1 MIHISLELIIFLIPI
16 MKNPNFYT
24 CFKNLVSVICIIFL
38 VACGGQN
45 QSADPEKNSIQDST
59 STSENAVNLD
69 PELLSANASL
79 LDSNLNETT
88 INLSGPQ
95 NANTTAQLTPAEV
108 DSLTT
113 IEVSSTA
120 DLTPDLN
127 QLITSK
133 SGATISASTT
143 KRLALSGA
151 DQIVI
156 KYKEYASASNEKIAQ
171 AHLNMNEL
179 SKVNQVRAGNFNLL
193 GFSKSLSVLAQKNNL
208 KLSFQGSTHDNA
220 AVFNLGRKLNTAELS
235 QLKSQIKASDPNI
248 DYVAIDSQVFPTAAP
263 NDPNFLSQWNFKS
276 SEPWSLDAENAWS
289 KTDGSGVVVAVVDSG
304 FRPHADLAG
313 RLLKGYDFIKN
324 KSNANDGNGR
334 DSNAIDPGDGY
345 TNSFCGPDLPVTKA
359 NSWHGLQMSGII
371 AANRN
376 NSRFISGIAPGVK
389 ILPVRAVGR
398 CGGKISDVADGI
410 VWASGGKVAGV
421 PKNNTPA
428 KIINVSLS
436 SYTAEQLCNPLYE
449 QAITKARDNGSIVVV
464 SAGNTGQVKLE
475 TPANCEY
482 VISVAPSKQN
492 GDPQLEI
499 DGANIYAPGDNI
511 LTLSNTGDSKV
522 GKDDGL
528 VVSSG
533 SSIASAQL
541 SGMLALLWSYR
552 PRLADAELIGL
563 INDYYRSG
571 KLNNCNYCN
580 FVDSNKLMAIA
591 NSTNYRA
598 KDDFKGNGKSGI
610 LLELTSLSQKKLTM
624 GFVEKNAIQLPYVKD
639 NVSAKAIFQSG
650 DFDGDGRADVL
661 QSSSNFLENYYRL
674 KPGSKGGLGTE
685 VALQSEE
692 GNPKPDFIGDFFG
705 EGKDSFA
712 FYESANNQIR
722 LASTDALG
730 KWRYAYLNTDSNF
743 EPIITMSNFTLS
755 IPGSYINYL
764 GGQST
769 FIFRTKVTSEY
780 FWSFGN
786 GGQYFQLRS
795 NEKIV
800 GSGNFIKTGTSQL
813 LVLDTTSNQL
823 YLTAG
828 PGSTP
833 VSYKPLIK
841 LPSQIELVNIGDYNG
856 NGQDDFL
863 IRNKVSKA
871 ISLVSFTNNSFKV
884 TALRKLPAGY
894 EFGYSSGV
902 RKF

>member
-1 MIHISLELIIFLIPI
+1 
-16 MKNPNFYT
+16 MKNTNFYT

-79 LDSNLNETT
+79 LDSKLNETT

-95 NANTTAQLTPAEV
+95 NANTTAQLTPTEV

-143 KRLALSGA
+143 TRLALSGA

-276 SEPWSLDAENAWS
+276 SERWSLDAENAWS
-289 KTDGSGVVVAVVDSG
+289 KTNGSGVVVAVVDSG

-324 KSNANDGNGR
+324 KSNSNDGNGR

-376 NSRFISGIAPGVK
+376 NSRYISGIASGVK
-389 ILPVRAVGR
+389 ILPVRVVGR

-436 SYTAEQLCNPLYE
+436 SYTAEQLCSPLYE

-464 SAGNTGQVKLE
+464 SAGNTGQVKFE
-475 TPANCEY
+475 TPANCEN

-499 DGANIYAPGDNI
+499 DGAKIYAPGDNI

-522 GKDDGL
+522 GKDNGL

-533 SSIASAQL
+533 SSIASAQY
-541 SGMLALLWSYR
+541 SGMLALILSYR
-552 PRLADAELIGL
+552 PRFADSELKEVIHFYSRRL
-563 INDYYRSG
+563 ENCADYRCNIVD
-571 KLNNCNYCN
+571 LNE
-580 FVDSNKLMAIA
+580 FMELA

-685 VALQSEE
+685 VALQSEDF
-692 GNPKPDFIGDFFG
+692 NPKPDFIGGFSAD
-705 EGKDSFA
+705 GKDSFA
-712 FYESANNQIR
+712 FYEPAQNRIR
-722 LASTDALG
+722 FARVNSLG
-730 KWRYAYLNTDSNF
+730 KWRYLFLDIEPNI
-743 EPIITMSNFTLS
+743 EPITTMSNTMFS
-755 IPGSYINYL
+755 IPGGYFNLIS
-764 GGQST
+764 GEST
-769 FIFRTKVTSEY
+769 LIFRNKLTSDY
-780 FWSFGN
+780 IYSHHFPLGSMI
-786 GGQYFQLRS
+786 FQLRS

-823 YLTAG
+823 YLTNLKIAHPDG
-828 PGSTP
+828 IT

-863 IRNKVSKA
+863 VRNKVSKA

-884 TALRKLPAGY
+884 AALRKLPAGY